1 MTYAN
6 KGVLKLG
13 DIGNFR
19 EAYLRFQK
27 EYLQLVFT
35 SRKYNS
41 STKKKTFPPKGTK
54 SHVGSQNVVLNL
66 KPVAEASNKSEHTS
80 KT

>member
-13 DIGNFR
+13 DVGNFR

-27 EYLQLVFT
+27 EYLKMVFT
-35 SRKYNS
+35 SGKYNS
-41 STKKKTFPPKGTK
+41 STKK
-54 SHVGSQNVVLNL
+54 
-66 KPVAEASNKSEHTS
+66 
-80 KT
+80 